1 MVPAAL
7 PPGSPAHLAGA
18 HCNRRSQRRT
28 SRGDDMPRK
37 ATKATTKR
45 NTTSHLSARPAK
57 GQDVGRNLTSDT
69 IAADIQ
75 AFRKQ
80 GGRIEVL
87 GNTPLNRVNVTA

>member
-1 MVPAAL
+1 
-7 PPGSPAHLAGA
+7 
-18 HCNRRSQRRT
+18 
-28 SRGDDMPRK
+28 MPRK

-57 GQDVGRNLTSDT
+57 GQDVGRNVTSDT

-87 GNTPLNRVNVTA
+87 GNTPLNRVNVTAFRSKGNTQQKPAATKETNGKVAAQR

>member
-1 MVPAAL
+1 
-7 PPGSPAHLAGA
+7 
-18 HCNRRSQRRT
+18 
-28 SRGDDMPRK
+28 MPRK

-57 GQDVGRNLTSDT
+57 GQDVGRHLTSDA

-87 GNTPLNRVNVTA
+87 GNTPLNRVNVTAFRSKGNTQQKPAAAAKQAAPKVAAQR

>member
-1 MVPAAL
+1 
-7 PPGSPAHLAGA
+7 
-18 HCNRRSQRRT
+18 
-28 SRGDDMPRK
+28 MPRK
-37 ATKATTKR
+37 ATKTAKTTTKR

-57 GQDVGRNLTSDT
+57 GQDAGRNVNSDT

-87 GNTPLNRVNVTA
+87 GNTPLNRVNVTAFRSKGNTQTKAAAKAPANQAAAQG

>member
-1 MVPAAL
+1 
-7 PPGSPAHLAGA
+7 
-18 HCNRRSQRRT
+18 
-28 SRGDDMPRK
+28 MPRK
-37 ATKATTKR
+37 ATSKR

-57 GQDVGRNLTSDT
+57 GQDHGRNVTSDI

-87 GNTPLNRVNVTA
+87 GNTPLNRVNVTAFRSKGNTESKAAAKAPAKTAAARG

>member
-1 MVPAAL
+1 
-7 PPGSPAHLAGA
+7 
-18 HCNRRSQRRT
+18 
-28 SRGDDMPRK
+28 MPRK
-37 ATKATTKR
+37 ASTTNTKR

-57 GQDVGRNLTSDT
+57 GQDAGRNVTSDS

-87 GNTPLNRVNVTA
+87 GNTPLNRVNVTAFRSKGNTQQQKPAAKEPAGKVAAQR